1 MRRGF
6 RHTRIYESARMA
18 KQCPSCQQLLDETA
32 RFCPICGASV
42 EEVRSLDAP
51 IELAEGQLPPPLIP
65 DVPGMGASSHG
76 AGFHPPP
83 LPAAPPS
90 MLKPAF
96 LGGVTLG
103 VLSALPLVNC
113 CCLLWI
119 GGGGLLAVYLLRQE
133 FVGEITAGLGAKAGF
148 FAGMIGAL
156 FWQILELPISY
167 ITSSQRTEKL
177 QELLQNQ
184 NFPAESLQFV
194 EKFLSLLGDP
204 FNPFVLLIG
213 LVFKA
218 VACGILAMLGGILGA
233 AFWGKPK
240 SG

>member
-1 MRRGF
+1 
-6 RHTRIYESARMA
+6 MA

-51 IELAEGQLPPPLIP
+51 IEVPEGQLPPPLLP
-65 DVPGMGASSHG
+65 EGSPTGSRGHDSS
-76 AGFHPPP
+76 FHPPS
-83 LPAAPPS
+83 LPSEPQS
-90 MLKPAF
+90 VLKPAF
-96 LGGVTLG
+96 LGGVALG

-133 FVGEITAGLGAKAGF
+133 FSGEITAGVGAKTGF
-148 FAGMIGAL
+148 TAGMIGAL

-167 ITSSQRTEKL
+167 ITSSQRTE
-177 QELLQNQ
+177 QIQQLLQNS
-184 NFPAESLQFV
+184 NFPAETMQFA
-194 EKFLSLLGDP
+194 EKVLSLLADP
-204 FNPFVLLIG
+204 FNPFVLLVG
-213 LVFKA
+213 LIFKG
-218 VACGILAMLGGILGA
+218 VACGILTTLGGVVGA

-240 SG
+240 NL